1 MARSQKNSSMGK
13 LAGQVNKTTD
23 QNSAKGWI
31 SDCNARFSPLHK
43 MMQPGVAFLVFCC
56 SSASSL
62 GSTSMRDIFAE
73 KPRDCFPWILLL
85 DEGFPDEN
93 LQQTQRRSHISTKRK
108 EYRVA
113 VEPGV
118 SLQVSVSHGLPL

>member
-43 MMQPGVAFLVFCC
+43 MMQPGVAFLAYSV
-56 SSASSL
+56 A
-62 GSTSMRDIFAE
+62 
-73 KPRDCFPWILLL
+73 LL
-85 DEGFPDEN
+85 
-93 LQQTQRRSHISTKRK
+93 RR
-108 EYRVA
+108 
-113 VEPGV
+113 
-118 SLQVSVSHGLPL
+118 L